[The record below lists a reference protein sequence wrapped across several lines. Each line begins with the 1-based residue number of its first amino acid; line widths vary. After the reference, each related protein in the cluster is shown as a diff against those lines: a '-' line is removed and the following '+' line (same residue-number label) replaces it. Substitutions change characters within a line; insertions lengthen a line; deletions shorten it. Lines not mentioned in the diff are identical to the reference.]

1 MDPIA
6 GAVSELLAHARG
18 DEAASVFGLIPT
30 IERMRGRPLL
40 VFRSEDLAPGV
51 FGVWRNYPDRD
62 EIHYSP
68 WVASLDRTIGH
79 EFGHMLL
86 GHRGMSA
93 TEAVKQTL
101 PPEWHDMAALML
113 MRECGQGDSSD
124 EHLRQRETEAEAFS
138 SELCRRIA
146 GAGGARSARIRSL
159 LNEAL

>member
-1 MDPIA
+1 MDPVV

-30 IERMRGRPLL
+30 IERLRDRPLQ
-40 VFRSEDLAPGV
+40 VVRSDDLAPGV
-51 FGVWRNYPDRD
+51 FGVWRSYPERD
-62 EIHYSP
+62 EIHYAP
-68 WVASLDRTIGH
+68 WVATPDRTVAH

-86 GHRGMSA
+86 GHRGVPA
-93 TEAVKQTL
+93 LETAKRTL
-101 PPEWHDMAALML
+101 PPEWHDMASLML
-113 MRECGQGDSSD
+113 RECGQLDGLD
-124 EHLRQRETEAEAFS
+124 EPRRRLEVEAEAFA